1 MIRGGYIMT
10 SIVRWDPFVSMT
22 NFQDQIN
29 RIFDDVMRSKDVE
42 DDVNLCTWKP
52 AVDIY
57 NDNGSINIKAELPGV
72 DKKDVSVD
80 IKDNTIT
87 IKGERI
93 INNQTKEENY
103 YRRERKSG
111 SFYRA
116 FTLPYAV
123 NADSVKAKFKDGM
136 LKIEILKPEEEK
148 PRQIS
153 VTHE

>member
-1 MIRGGYIMT
+1 MT
-10 SIVRWDPFVSMT
+10 SILRWDPFVSMT

-29 RIFDDVMRSKDVE
+29 RIFDDVVRSRDVE
-42 DDVNLCTWKP
+42 DDINLYTWKP

-57 NDNGSINIKAELPGV
+57 NDNGSINITAELPGV

-87 IKGERI
+87 IKGERVI
-93 INNQTKEENY
+93 DKETKEENY

-111 SFYRA
+111 SFHRA

-123 NADSVKAKFKDGM
+123 SSDTIKAKFKDGI
-136 LKIEILKPEEEK
+136 LRVEIPKPEEEK

>member
-1 MIRGGYIMT
+1 
-10 SIVRWDPFVSMT
+10 D
-22 NFQDQIN
+22 IN
-29 RIFDDVMRSKDVE
+29 
-42 DDVNLCTWKP
+42 LYTWKP

-57 NDNGSINIKAELPGV
+57 NDNGSINITAELPGV

-87 IKGERI
+87 IKGERVI
-93 INNQTKEENY
+93 DKETKEENY

-111 SFYRA
+111 SFHRA

-123 NADSVKAKFKDGM
+123 SSDTIKAKFKDGI
-136 LKIEILKPEEEK
+136 LRVEIPKPEEEK

>member
-1 MIRGGYIMT
+1 MT